1 MQDKPGRTHYINA
14 ADLPKP
20 FATPSANRFPRQV
33 QRPAD
38 AELQVPP
45 GFKVN
50 TFADGLNGPRAM
62 QVAPNGDVFVTETYS
77 GRIKVMR
84 PSADGS
90 RADKIEVF
98 AQGLQL
104 PFGMAFYPE
113 GNAPQWLY
121 VAETNRVVRYPYVV
135 GDTVAR
141 SFPEIVVKQLYS
153 GSGGHFTRDIVFSP
167 DGRRMFVSV
176 DSQTN
181 VAEKM
186 EKKTPKKAGKKESA
200 GDKK

>member
-1 MQDKPGRTHYINA
+1 MSSCSTKTSS
-14 ADLPKP
+14 
-20 FATPSANRFPRQV
+20 T
-33 QRPAD
+33 
-38 AELQVPP
+38 
-45 GFKVN
+45 
-50 TFADGLNGPRAM
+50 
-62 QVAPNGDVFVTETYS
+62 
-77 GRIKVMR
+77 
-84 PSADGS
+84 DGS
-90 RADKIEVF
+90 MAEKIDVF

-104 PFGMAFYPE
+104 PFGMAFYPA
-113 GNAPQWLY
+113 GDHPQWLY

-176 DSQTN
+176 GSQTN

-186 EKKTPKKAGKKESA
+186 EKKTPAEIKAWEREHGLGTA
-200 GDKK
+200 WGDETNRADVLAFDVQLC